1 MKNMYYVRNDF
12 NLLLNL
18 NIFFHFYL
26 LIYHLLNLYIKFIFE
41 MLNSLCTIHG
51 NLYLS
56 NVYNHA
62 MKKVKSMPTL

>member
-1 MKNMYYVRNDF
+1 
-12 NLLLNL
+12 
-18 NIFFHFYL
+18 
-26 LIYHLLNLYIKFIFE
+26 